1 MFFFAGRDLS
11 AMIVDLTTFES
22 GKRDFSFVLPADK
35 LGLQGEGIV
44 SAGDISVNGTIERAA
59 GRTKVE
65 GRIEGRA
72 EVECSRCLI
81 PVTRDIAIEFSVD
94 FVDGESFAS
103 HSGELTDT
111 ELDTD
116 VLVEHEINLAD
127 VAREQIVLDKPEQ
140 VFCRDDCRG
149 LCQKCGANRN
159 LVNCNCRD
167 DEIDP
172 RWSALKGLK

>member
-1 MFFFAGRDLS
+1 
-11 AMIVDLTTFES
+11 MIVDLTTFES
-22 GKRDFSFVLPADK
+22 GTRDFSFVLPADK
-35 LGLQGEGIV
+35 VGLHGEGIV
-44 SAGDISVNGTIERAA
+44 PAGEISVSGTIERAS
-59 GRTKVE
+59 GRTEVE

-72 EVECSRCLI
+72 EVECSRCLL

-94 FVDGESFAS
+94 FVDPGDFAS
-103 HSGELTDT
+103 HSGELTDS

-116 VLVEHEINLAD
+116 VLVEHEIDLAD

-140 VFCRDDCRG
+140 VFCREDCLG

-159 LVNCNCRD
+159 LVDCNCRD

-172 RWSALKGLK
+172 RWSVLKGLK